1 MQRQLSCGRKI
12 AGPLTEKILTI
23 STERKKDIVAL
34 LVCWGALLLVF
45 ARPLSASQNEVIFGY
60 DVQWLFQPTMNFA
73 FDAFRNG
80 HYPLWNPTIFLGFP
94 QYAEPQLSTFY
105 PPLRLLA
112 WLPVPQAIAWLYFL
126 HFGLTASG
134 MYLLARQQGAGQPG
148 GLLAAFSWTL
158 GGFYIAHLY
167 AGHLPHLMTLA
178 YLPWLMLAADIAFR
192 SRDWSKAVLAALPLG
207 LAMLAGYAPFFV
219 LLVLA
224 VTLQMLWYMAQTWRS
239 SGSWKQGFVVVR
251 QWIILGL
258 AAGLIAAVQLL
269 PTAQMALMSTRAA
282 SADYEFASQLSL
294 PLWSLPTLLIPNLYG
309 SPVGAVYYWKA
320 ELYEYWEYAL
330 YLGVLPLILLLIALV
345 FDVKRAGFWWLL
357 GTIGLILALG
367 PTGIL
372 HRLAYL
378 LIPGFGLFRV
388 PARFSALFGLSVAII
403 AGITVDNLPFSRRQ
417 WTRTA
422 ALIMVSITVVLFAAA
437 LYGTLTNDTFLTET
451 YSERGFLWL
460 AFLISGAISLLLLRE
475 ILPDFLWTAC
485 LVAFILL
492 DLGIWS
498 YRFIRI
504 ETDVGQEWQTASE
517 QLPLD
522 RSAYRVDSEELQENQ
537 ASLFGFQH
545 VTGYDEFRIDMN
557 KRLDELRMADEPLEA
572 MLGVRYRVQ
581 REDEAVSDGDV
592 WQPAGNAN
600 GVNIFERSDALPR
613 AFLVYD
619 VIGVPDLES
628 ALAVLSDSQHDWRTT
643 AVVEV
648 APGTSC
654 DLTEP
659 QSPAA
664 VDITS
669 YAADEVRLTVNT
681 ETSGWL
687 VLSDQYYPGWQ
698 AAIDGR
704 LAPIQI
710 TNAALRGVCV
720 PAGTH
725 EIVFAFR
732 PALYPAGAA
741 LSLLGLLLVAVAAS
755 VQIKK
760 RRAG

>member
-1 MQRQLSCGRKI
+1 M
-12 AGPLTEKILTI
+12 TI
-23 STERKKDIVAL
+23 STERKKDLVAL
-34 LVCWGALLLVF
+34 LVCWGVMLLVF

-80 HYPLWNPTIFLGFP
+80 HYPLWNPTLFLGFP

-105 PPLRLLA
+105 PPMRLLA
-112 WLPVPQAIAWLYFL
+112 WMPVSQAIAWLYFL

-178 YLPWLMLAADIAFR
+178 YLPWLLLAADIAFR
-192 SRDWSKAVLAALPLG
+192 SRRWSKAVLAALPLG

-239 SGSWKQGFVVVR
+239 SGSWKQAVVVVR

-258 AAGLIAAVQLL
+258 AAGLISAVQLL
-269 PTAQMALMSTRAA
+269 PTAQMALLSTRAA

-309 SPVGAVYYWKA
+309 SPVGAIYYWKA

-330 YLGVLPLILLLIALV
+330 YLGILPLILLLIALV
-345 FDVKRAGFWWLL
+345 TDVKKAAFWWLL
-357 GTIGLILALG
+357 GGAGLILALG

-388 PARFSALFGLSVAII
+388 PARFSALFGLSVSII
-403 AGITVDNLPFSRRQ
+403 AGITLDNLPFSRRQ

-422 ALIMVSITVVLFAAA
+422 ALVMVSITAVLFAAA

-460 AFLISGAISLLLLRE
+460 AFLISGSISLLLLRV
-475 ILPDFLWTAC
+475 ILPVSLWTVF

-492 DLGIWS
+492 DLAAWGF
-498 YRFIRI
+498 RFIKI
-504 ETDVGQEWQTASE
+504 ETDVAQEWQTASE
-517 QLPLD
+517 LLPRD
-522 RSAYRVDSEELQENQ
+522 RTTYRVDSEELQENQ
-537 ASLFGFQH
+537 ASLFGFHH

-557 KRLDELRMADEPLEA
+557 KRLDELRMANEPAEA

-581 REDEAVSDGDV
+581 HEDQGAPDGDV
-592 WQPAGNAN
+592 WRSAGSAN
-600 GVNIFERSDALPR
+600 GVKIFERSDALPR

-619 VIGVPDLES
+619 VIGVPDLAT
-628 ALAVLSDSQHDWRTT
+628 ALAVLSDSRHDWKTT

-648 APGTSC
+648 APDTSC
-654 DLTEP
+654 DIAKP
-659 QSPAA
+659 QSSAA
-664 VDITS
+664 VNILS
-669 YAADEVRLTVNT
+669 YEADEVRMTVSS
-681 ETSGWL
+681 ETTGWL

-704 LAPIQI
+704 PAPIQI
-710 TNAALRGVCV
+710 TNAALRGICV

-725 EIVFAFR
+725 DITFSFR
-732 PALYPAGAA
+732 PALYPAGSA
-741 LSLLGLLLVAVAAS
+741 LSLSGLLLVVVSAFLE
-755 VQIKK
+755 IRKHY
-760 RRAG
+760 AG